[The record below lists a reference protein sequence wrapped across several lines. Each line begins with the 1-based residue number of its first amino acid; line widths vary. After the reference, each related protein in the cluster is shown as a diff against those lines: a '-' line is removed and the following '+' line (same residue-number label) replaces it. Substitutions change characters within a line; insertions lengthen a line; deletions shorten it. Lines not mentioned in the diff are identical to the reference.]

1 MHHENIPRPPYS
13 DRNPPNGSVECR
25 CRWGRQKSLFGAYGL
40 TDCVN
45 AAQQAG
51 VVNAAAGGARPW
63 VQMSVNVGSGWP
75 HNALRHNWLMQI
87 SCNFRDCKAL
97 LVTSLTHVSGAIAS
111 AQTLPFTIQIQR
123 HNFSVPARWNLAHR
137 STPLNRLR
145 PAPRRF
151 MHYSKCPDLYLLL
164 SRSSGTISAHRS
176 SLLLCSRSLE
186 PRSPLHS
193 TQIDLGPLRAVL
205 CTDNAAIEFE
215 LNLK

>member
-1 MHHENIPRPPYS
+1 MGASNADAGGVGRNRYS
-13 DRNPPNGSVECR
+13 EP
-25 CRWGRQKSLFGAYGL
+25 GL

-123 HNFSVPARWNLAHR
+123 HNF
-137 STPLNRLR
+137 
-145 PAPRRF
+145 
-151 MHYSKCPDLYLLL
+151 
-164 SRSSGTISAHRS
+164 RS
-176 SLLLCSRSLE
+176 SLQPISLF
-186 PRSPLHS
+186 PLAGTSLTAPLHS
-193 TQIDLGPLRAVL
+193 IDLGPLRAVL
-205 CTDNAAIEFE
+205 CTIASAQTFTFYYPDPAAQFPLIAPAYFSVPARW
-215 LNLK
+215 NLAYRSTTLK

>member
-111 AQTLPFTIQIQR
+111 AQTFTFYYPDPAAQFPLIAPAY
-123 HNFSVPARWNLAHR
+123 FSVPARWNLAHR

-151 MHYSKCPDLYLLL
+151 MHRQ
-164 SRSSGTISAHRS
+164 RS
-176 SLLLCSRSLE
+176 
-186 PRSPLHS
+186 
-193 TQIDLGPLRAVL
+193 
-205 CTDNAAIEFE
+205 N
-215 LNLK
+215 